1 MRLTNVRLH
10 HFRNHASTEF
20 LCAQERN
27 VFLGNNGEGK
37 TNILEAISY
46 LCLTKSFYAS
56 SDSMA
61 VQIGEPGFRISAA
74 ACSDIGVSYQIE
86 VAYDGQTKQKEIVI
100 NKSPVQ
106 NRSLVVGMFPVV
118 VLSPE
123 NGNVTSG
130 TPSDRRK
137 FIDVVISQSN
147 RSYLEDLIEYRRI
160 LRQRNRILFEARI
173 QQRDCWGLLE
183 PWSESLVRRGV
194 QIVRRREKF
203 VSDFQPHLA
212 AAYQRIAGE
221 SERPELAYEANI
233 RPEGSE
239 AEASPEQ
246 HFHEELKRRYADER
260 RMGTTLV
267 GPHKDELRLTINQL
281 GLRDYASQGQH
292 KTFLVALKIAEFFY
306 LKEQCKETPLLLL
319 DDVFSELDETRSA
332 NLLSIAGDLGQTFIT
347 ETDEKRFVAMPGA
360 STRAAGYIVK
370 QGRIYHEGQTSL
382 AR

>member
-1 MRLTNVRLH
+1 M
-10 HFRNHASTEF
+10 
-20 LCAQERN
+20 
-27 VFLGNNGEGK
+27 FLGNNGEGK

-61 VQIGEPGFRISAA
+61 VQIGEPGFGISAV
-74 ACSDIGVSYQIE
+74 ACSDLGVSYQIE
-86 VAYDGQTKQKEIVI
+86 VAYDGQTKEKEIHI
-100 NKSPVQ
+100 NRSPVQ

-123 NGNVTSG
+123 NSNVTSG

-137 FIDVVISQSN
+137 FLDVVISQSN

-160 LRQRNRILFEARI
+160 LRQRNKVLFEAKMEE
-173 QQRDCWGLLE
+173 RDCSGLLE
-183 PWSESLVRRGV
+183 PWSESLVQRGV

-203 VSDFQPHLA
+203 VSDFRPHLA
-212 AAYQRIAGE
+212 EAYRRIAGE
-221 SERPELAYEANI
+221 REQPDLLYDANI
-233 RPEGSE
+233 RPEGFGTEVS
-239 AEASPEQ
+239 AEQ
-246 HFHEELKRRYADER
+246 FFYEELKRRFKEEQKA
-260 RMGTTLV
+260 GSTLL

-319 DDVFSELDETRSA
+319 DDVFSELDEMRST
-332 NLLSIAGDLGQTFIT
+332 NLLSIAGELGQTFIT
-347 ETDEKRFVAMPGA
+347 ETDEKRFVAAPGDGIQTA
-360 STRAAGYIVK
+360 RYIVK
-370 QGRIYHEGQTSL
+370 QGRIFHEG
-382 AR
+382 